1 MLHSPEDTLDAYRK
15 VADLTM
21 DVVRN
26 KIDKIKIEADKCE
39 DSFEF
44 VRLKKEIEELE
55 DCLYI
60 IGNDD

>member
-21 DVVRN
+21 DAIQDE
-26 KIDKIKIEADKCE
+26 IDKLRIRAVE
-39 DSFEF
+39 SQNHFEIA
-44 VRLKKEIEELE
+44 RWKKDIEELE

>member
-21 DVVRN
+21 DLVRN

-44 VRLKKEIEELE
+44 IK
-55 DCLYI
+55 
-60 IGNDD
+60 

>member
-15 VADLTM
+15 VADLTI
-21 DVVRN
+21 DAVRN
-26 KIDKIKIEADKCE
+26 KIDKIKVELSECE
-39 DSFEF
+39 NAFEYA
-44 VRLKKEIEELE
+44 RLKKEIDELE